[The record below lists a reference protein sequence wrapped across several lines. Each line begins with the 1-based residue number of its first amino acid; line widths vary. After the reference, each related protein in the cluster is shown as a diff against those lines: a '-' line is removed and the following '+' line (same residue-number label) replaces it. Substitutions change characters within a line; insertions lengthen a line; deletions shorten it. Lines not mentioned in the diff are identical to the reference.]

1 VASGNKK
8 QPKRRWHPK
17 SWKKGK
23 NQSTRSN
30 KSSESSLAP
39 DECCHSGCGGCLET
53 IQKRKQSTKVPDEVA
68 SLRMWWWRPETKK
81 ENNQP
86 KRHWHPKSWKKGE
99 NQSTGS
105 NKSSKSGLAPDDAV
119 GPETIQKMKTIY
131 RSGVGI
137 RSGGKMEKRKKSTRK
152 HHSRWG
158 GGIQKTTEVALA
170 SVARKSGIRSRGKK
184 GKNKSAKKQ

>member
-1 VASGNKK
+1 MK
-8 QPKRRWHPK
+8 WH
-17 SWKKGK
+17 
-23 NQSTRSN
+23 
-30 KSSESSLAP
+30 
-39 DECCHSGCGGCLET
+39 HSGCGGGV
-53 IQKRKQSTKVPDEVA
+53 RKQ
-68 SLRMWWWRPETKK
+68 KK
-81 ENNQP
+81 KTIDQSGLGVQS
-86 KRHWHPKSWKKGE
+86 HGKKGK